1 MLRAFVGT
9 IDELG
14 LRTLTP
20 EQEDGGRCRRDVGGR
35 IGAIWAVVDSANLTE
50 IQEALA
56 QGQRRR
62 ALQLLS
68 ANARSLGSVLE

>member
-1 MLRAFVGT
+1 MLRAFIGT
-9 IDELG
+9 IDERG
-14 LRTLTP
+14 LRTLMP
-20 EQEDGGRCRRDVGGR
+20 EPENGGRICGDVGRR
-35 IGAIWAVVDSANLTE
+35 IGAIWAVMDSANLIE
-50 IQEALA
+50 IQAALA